1 MGITERRQREKEA
14 LSQKIIDAA
23 REIFIREGYNAVTM
37 RRIAD
42 KIEYSATAIYSHFKD
57 KDSLLRAITAADFR
71 AMTESLHELGN
82 VSDPIEKLRLMAHA
96 YVEFGVTHPNQYRLI
111 FMTRQPHYSTRVAEE
126 LHGDP
131 EQDPYAWVIHI
142 LKESIRAG
150 NLKCS
155 EQDLDLLAQTL
166 WSAFHG
172 LVSLHISLGEE
183 PWVEWTPVK
192 ARVDAMF
199 EMLLTG
205 MLARRG

>member
-23 REIFIREGYNAVTM
+23 REIFIKEGYSAVTM

-71 AMTESLHELGN
+71 ALTTMLHELGN
-82 VSDPIEKLRLMAHA
+82 VTDPIEKLRLMAHA

-131 EQDPYAWVIHI
+131 EQDPYAWVILV
-142 LKESIRAG
+142 LKEALREG
-150 NLKCS
+150 NLKFP
-155 EQDLDLLAQTL
+155 EQDLDVMAQTL

-183 PWVEWTPVK
+183 PWVEWAPVK
-192 ARVDAMF
+192 QRVDVMF
-199 EMLLTG
+199 KMLLAG
-205 MLARRG
+205 VLASQR